1 MQASSDHRDQ
11 DHPRAEISHA
21 TADGDAG
28 PARNR
33 GAGLDAAGVEGA
45 EAERDESERRCRE
58 AQMELS
64 HANRLATLGYLAASI
79 THEIKQPIAAA
90 VTNAMAGLRWLDRP
104 RPDLDRA
111 RAAFDRIVRDGNR
124 ASNTLGGIRALIR
137 KAPPRNDR
145 LEINEAIREVIELT
159 CGETMKNAVSVR
171 TELTDGLPLVEG
183 DRVQLQQVALNLIIN
198 AVEAMSGI
206 SKGARELLISTG
218 RTEAGDVRVTVQDS
232 GPGVD
237 PNSVNR
243 LFEAFYTTKPS
254 GTGIGLAIC
263 RSIVEAHGGRLWAET
278 NRPQGAV
285 FKFTVPAQPETAS

>member
-1 MQASSDHRDQ
+1 MPASSDHQVQ
-11 DHPRAEISHA
+11 DHAHAEIGQA
-21 TADGDAG
+21 AAEGDLVAM
-28 PARNR
+28 
-33 GAGLDAAGVEGA
+33 
-45 EAERDESERRCRE
+45 
-58 AQMELS
+58 MELS
-64 HANRLATLGYLAASI
+64 HANRLATLGYLAASV
-79 THEIKQPIAAA
+79 THEMKQPIAAA

-124 ASNTLGGIRALIR
+124 ASNTLGRIRALIR

-171 TELTDGLPLVEG
+171 TELADGLPLIEG
-183 DRVQLQQVALNLIIN
+183 DRVQLQQVALNLVIN
-198 AVEAMSGI
+198 AVEAMSGV
-206 SKGARELLISTG
+206 SKEARELLISTG
-218 RTEAGDVRVTVQDS
+218 TTEAGDVRVTVQDS

-237 PNSVNR
+237 PDSVNR

-278 NRPQGAV
+278 NQPQGAV
-285 FKFTVPAQPETAS
+285 FQFTVPAQPESAS